1 MVRPDIR
8 IAQPALGDEE
18 RAAVD
23 RVLASGQLVQGP
35 EVEAFE
41 GELARGLAGT
51 REAVAVSS
59 GTAALELSILALG
72 LGEGDEIVT
81 TPFTFA
87 ATVNA
92 ALRARVRVRFADVG
106 DDYNLDP
113 EAVAEAVTERTALLV
128 PVHLY
133 GLPANV
139 SALTA
144 LGVPVLE
151 DAAQAHLA
159 TVDGRNVGGLGVAA
173 CFSFYASKNM
183 TTGEGGAVTTDDI
196 DLASR
201 VRILRNQGM
210 RGAYDYST
218 IGANARMTD
227 IAAAIGRVQLRR
239 LPDWIAARR
248 RTAGRYLD
256 ALAGIDGICLPVPP
270 EGVEPAWHVFT
281 VQLDQDIDREL
292 VLAALAGEGI
302 QARAYYPM
310 VLADAEPYRDHPLVD
325 ATMPLDRARAAA
337 RSVVSLPVHP
347 GIGAD
352 AVERVARALGRAV
365 SRARA
370 ERA

>member
-8 IAQPALGDEE
+8 IAQPELGEEE

-92 ALRARVRVRFADVG
+92 ALRARVGVRFVDVG
-106 DDYNLDP
+106 EDHNLDP
-113 EAVAEAVTERTALLV
+113 EAVAAAMTERTALLL

-159 TVDGRNVGGLGVAA
+159 TVDGRKVGGLGVAA

-183 TTGEGGAVTTDDI
+183 TTGEGGAVTTDDTEVWPRECGSF
-196 DLASR
+196 AT
-201 VRILRNQGM
+201 
-210 RGAYDYST
+210 RGCRERMTTRRSVGT
-218 IGANARMTD
+218 LRMTD

-239 LPDWIAARR
+239 LPEWTAARR
-248 RTAGRYLD
+248 RTSRPYISMRCD
-256 ALAGIDGICLPVPP
+256 GIDGSLSACRRPRASK
-270 EGVEPAWHVFT
+270 PAWHVFT
-281 VQLDQDIDREL
+281 VRLDPRP
-292 VLAALAGEGI
+292 
-302 QARAYYPM
+302 RP
-310 VLADAEPYRDHPLVD
+310 
-325 ATMPLDRARAAA
+325 RARA
-337 RSVVSLPVHP
+337 R
-347 GIGAD
+347 
-352 AVERVARALGRAV
+352 R
-365 SRARA
+365 
-370 ERA
+370 

>member
-1 MVRPDIR
+1 MVRPDLR
-8 IAQPALGDEE
+8 IAQPVLGDEE

-23 RVLASGQLVQGP
+23 RVLASGQLAQGP

-59 GTAALELSILALG
+59 GSAALDLSILALG
-72 LGEGDEIVT
+72 FGKGDEIVT

-113 EAVAEAVTERTALLV
+113 EAAAAAVTERTALLV

-144 LGVPVLE
+144 LRVPVLE

-159 TVDGRNVGGLGVAA
+159 TVDGRKVGGLGVAA

-218 IGANARMTD
+218 IGGNARMTD

-239 LPDWIAARR
+239 LPEWTAARR
-248 RTAGRYLD
+248 RTAALYLD
-256 ALAGIDGICLPVPP
+256 ALAGIEGICLPVPP

-281 VQLDQDIDREL
+281 VRLDQDLDREL
-292 VLAALAGEGI
+292 VLTELGRDGI
-302 QARAYYPM
+302 QARPYYRM

-337 RSVVSLPVHP
+337 RGVVSLPVHQ
-347 GIGAD
+347 GVDAD
-352 AVERVARALGRAV
+352 AVERVARSLERGVR
-365 SRARA
+365 RARG
-370 ERA
+370 ERG